1 MENRETLQWEHKL
14 ITAYTKNSTDINQKT
29 ENGTTV

>member
-1 MENRETLQWEHKL
+1 METLQWEHKL
-14 ITAYTKNSTDINQKT
+14 ITACTKNSTDINQKT